1 MGVSRR
7 ALFGLLGAV
16 AAAPMLPRTAKA
28 TVADLNE
35 ANLEAALT
43 DIAIRGRYPHTAYAL
58 GYVITGRDAAGRRV
72 RERILHDPGA
82 ADMIDRGGWT

>member
-16 AAAPMLPRTAKA
+16 AAAPMLPRAAKA

-35 ANLEAALT
+35 ANLEAVLVRIKT
-43 DIAIRGRYPHTAYAL
+43 RYVHEVYAL
-58 GYVITGRDAAGRRV
+58 GYTITYAGLR
-72 RERILHDPGA
+72 HDSGA
-82 ADMIDRGGWT
+82 GDTIERGGWD